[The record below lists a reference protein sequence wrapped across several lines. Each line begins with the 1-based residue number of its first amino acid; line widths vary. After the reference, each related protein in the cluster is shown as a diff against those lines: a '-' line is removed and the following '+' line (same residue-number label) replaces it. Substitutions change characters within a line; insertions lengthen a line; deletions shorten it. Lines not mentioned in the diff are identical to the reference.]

1 MLLRRSLLALGAAL
15 ASACVL
21 AQPCDKPVYLTFDTG
36 HMGVA
41 PLIAETLKK
50 FDAKATFFLANEPTL
65 TGGMTLD
72 STWAPWW
79 KERAAEGHDF
89 GAHTWNHDIWLED
102 IPDAEGKVTRFKVR
116 TVAGMNEPVVHEVT
130 AEEYCESLKK
140 VGARFQE
147 MTGRP
152 LDPIFRAPAG
162 RASKALLAV
171 AQRCGFHHVGWSA
184 AGFLGDE
191 LPSDKYPNSQLLE
204 KALKN
209 IKPGDILLAHLGIW
223 SRQDAWA
230 PAVLEPL
237 MQGLKERGMCFAPL
251 HENPRYAP
259 LMSPAKAGGGN
270 GAGNGGSSKPA
281 AKSARQR

>member
-1 MLLRRSLLALGAAL
+1 MLKRRAVLALAVATPL
-15 ASACVL
+15 AL

-50 FDAKATFFLANEPTL
+50 FDARATFFLANEPTL

-72 STWAPWW
+72 AQWAPWW

-89 GAHTWNHDIWLED
+89 GAHTWDHDIWLED
-102 IPDAEGKVTRFKVR
+102 LPDAEGKVERFKFR
-116 TVAGMNEPVVHEVT
+116 TVAGNNTPVIRELS
-130 AEEYCESLKK
+130 AEQYCESLKK
-140 VGARFQE
+140 VNTRFEE

-162 RASKALLAV
+162 KASKALLAA
-171 AQRCGFHHVGWSA
+171 AQRCGFHHVGWST

-191 LPSDKYPNSQLLE
+191 LPSDRFPNAMLLE

-251 HENPRYAP
+251 HENPRYAV
-259 LMSPAKAGGGN
+259 LMRPTRAGGG
-270 GAGNGGSSKPA
+270 PRTT
-281 AKSARQR
+281 AK